1 VGAVSVG
8 CFLITVG
15 FIFATT
21 PNLFTNMLDFFGNFG
36 VVTVPNTSV
45 SLPAPK
51 TPWSFGVFYSAV
63 GLFSLIW
70 GILEIVFL
78 VLRFIIGSRLNKKAE
93 NASNVVFW
101 LGAFY
106 LINTMLTS
114 ATTLTVWFTFWTE
127 IIMLAGVVLI
137 VRALILAIGRYAA

>member
-8 CFLITVG
+8 CFLILVG

-21 PNLFTNMLDFFGNFG
+21 PNLFTNILDFFGNFG
-36 VVTVPNTSV
+36 IVTVPNTDI

-51 TPWSFGVFYSAV
+51 TPWNFSVFYSAV
-63 GLFSLIW
+63 GIFSLIW
-70 GILEIVFL
+70 GVLEIVFL
-78 VLRFIIGSRLNKKAE
+78 VLRFIIGSPLNKKAE

-106 LINTMLTS
+106 LINTMLT
-114 ATTLTVWFTFWTE
+114 ATTTLTAWFTFWTE

-137 VRALILAIGRYAA
+137 VRALILAIGRYAV